1 MHIVYVLTRSD
12 TRGGVQVHVRDLC
25 RALMALGHRCTVLMG
40 GRGIFLDELAECGI
54 PYVVIPSLKRSISPF
69 KDLEAVLKIR
79 KVLKDLRPDLV
90 STHTSKAGV
99 LGRLAARSLG
109 IPVVF
114 TAHGWAFTEGV
125 PAASR
130 WIYRLLERIVA
141 PCARKIITVSEF
153 DREIAL
159 KGKVGRSSQLIA
171 IHNGMPD
178 VSVEHHAK
186 PELQPPRMVMLARFE
201 PQKDHKTLFLALSK
215 LRHMEWHMECV
226 GDGPLLEETKKLA
239 YRLGLEERIS
249 FPGFRGDIEAVL
261 AQSQIY
267 VLISHWEGLP
277 RSILEAMRAGLPV
290 VASRVGGVEEA
301 VEDGVTGYVVDRRDV
316 DALAQRLER
325 LIADPRLRA
334 SMGRAGRARYET
346 HFTFERML
354 KETLELYQQVLEE
367 ERRN

>member
-25 RALMALGHRCTVLMG
+25 KALMALGHRCTVLVG

-69 KDLEAVLKIR
+69 KDLEAFLRIR

-99 LGRLAARSLG
+99 LGRLAARSLD

-125 PAASR
+125 PPASR
-130 WIYRLLERIVA
+130 WIYRVVERIVA

-159 KGKVGRSSQLIA
+159 KGKVGNPSQLVA

-178 VSVEHHAK
+178 IPVELHAR
-186 PELQPPRMVMLARFE
+186 PEVLPPRMVMLARFE
-201 PQKDHKTLFLALSK
+201 PQKDHRTLFLALSK

-226 GDGPLLEETKKLA
+226 GDGPLLGEMKRLA
-239 YRLGLEERIS
+239 SSLGLGEKIS
-249 FPGFRGDIEAVL
+249 FHGFRSDVETILSRA
-261 AQSQIY
+261 QIY
-267 VLISHWEGLP
+267 VLVTHWEGFP

-301 VEDGVTGYVVDRRDV
+301 VQDGVTGYVVGRGDMHT
-316 DALAQRLER
+316 LADRLER

-354 KETLELYQQVLEE
+354 NETLDLYQHVLEE
-367 ERRN
+367 ERRS